1 VSGNSSLRRH
11 QKVPTL
17 KDITNLEQAS
27 KLGQHRKIR
36 DKVFLS
42 ALKTLEREPH
52 EKIETISLGIERII
66 ETGSNINVPET
77 RIHSAPLVPRYI
89 SLAFSVPRGN
99 T

>member
-1 VSGNSSLRRH
+1 M
-11 QKVPTL
+11 
-17 KDITNLEQAS
+17 
-27 KLGQHRKIR
+27 R

-42 ALKTLEREPH
+42 ASKTLEREPH
-52 EKIETISLGIERII
+52 ENIETISLGIERII

-77 RIHSAPLVPRYI
+77 RIHSAPLVTWYI